1 MSYAFIHS
9 HILPFICRCGNQK
22 AATAVLTA
30 LILELF
36 GPFIRSISI
45 RLKTKEESLE
55 AEKRKHPRHSVR
67 DGGIE
72 ILTRETKITGRLE
85 NISKNGLAFRYIP
98 LRGERAESDT
108 IDIMAT
114 DPGRCYLS
122 GLVCRKIYD
131 ISALDEDQTFT
142 GAETRLCGLE
152 FVSIE
157 NDLQLTSFLRNY
169 LNIPAEELCQ

>member
-1 MSYAFIHS
+1 M
-9 HILPFICRCGNQK
+9 CRCVNQE

-36 GPFIRSISI
+36 GLFVRSISI

-55 AEKRKHPRHSVR
+55 AEKRKRLRHSVR
-67 DGGIE
+67 DDGIK
-72 ILTRETKITGRLE
+72 IFSRETKISGKLE
-85 NISKNGLAFRYIP
+85 NISNNGLAFRYTP
-98 LRGERAESDT
+98 LRGEKAESDT
-108 IDIMAT
+108 IDILAP
-114 DPGRCYLS
+114 DPAGFYLS
-122 GLVCRKIYD
+122 GLICRKIYD

-157 NDLQLTSFLRNY
+157 NDLQLTFFLRNY
-169 LNIPAEELCQ
+169 LNLPAEELCP